1 MNHDIPYRNLGR
13 TGEKVSLIGVGG
25 YHLGVPARPADAVA
39 IVREAIDAG
48 ITFLDN
54 SWDYHSGESER
65 RMGEALK
72 DGYRERAFVMT
83 KVDGRTREAANAQLD
98 QSLRRLQVDYI
109 DLWQLHEVIRFE
121 DVDRVFAPGGAVEA
135 MVEARDE
142 GRVRYIGF
150 TGHKD
155 PEIHRHMLDQEF
167 AWDTVQMPLNV
178 MDAHFRSFERGV
190 LPVLV
195 ERGIGVIGM
204 KPLCAG
210 RLFATN
216 TVTAIEALHYA
227 MNLPTDVVV
236 TGIESRADLEQAIE
250 AATSFRPLH
259 GDEVA
264 SILACSAPKAQD
276 GECEP
281 YKTKEFHDS
290 TSMHPEW
297 LELA

>member
-1 MNHDIPYRNLGR
+1 MDHDMQYRELGR
-13 TGEKVSLIGVGG
+13 TGEKVSIIGVGG
-25 YHLGVPARPADAVA
+25 FHLGLPHRPADAVA
-39 IVREAIDAG
+39 IVRGAIDAG

-72 DGYRERAFVMT
+72 GGYRERAFVMT
-83 KVDGRTREAANAQLD
+83 KVDGRTREAARAQLD
-98 QSLRRLQVDYI
+98 QSLQRLQVDYI

-121 DVDRVFAPGGAVEA
+121 DVDRVFTPGGAIEA

-142 GRVRYIGF
+142 GSVRFIGF

-155 PEIHRHMLDQEF
+155 PAIHRRMLAQDF

-178 MDAHFRSFERGV
+178 LDAHFRSFEHQV
-190 LPVLV
+190 LPILIK
-195 ERGIGVIGM
+195 RDIGVIGM

-210 RLFATN
+210 RLFKTE

-236 TGIESRADLEQAIE
+236 TGMESKADLAQAIE
-250 AATSFRPLH
+250 AATTFRPLT
-259 GDEVA
+259 DEEVA
-264 SILACSAPKAQD
+264 FILARTAEKAQS
-276 GECEP
+276 GEFER
-281 YKTKEFHDS
+281 YKTTQHHDS
-290 TSMHPEW
+290 TAMHPGW
-297 LELA
+297 LEYA

>member
-1 MNHDIPYRNLGR
+1 MDHDMQYRELGR
-13 TGEKVSLIGVGG
+13 TGEKVSIIGVGG
-25 YHLGVPARPADAVA
+25 FHLGLPHRPADAVA
-39 IVREAIDAG
+39 IVRGAIDAG

-83 KVDGRTREAANAQLD
+83 KVDGRTKEAASAQLD
-98 QSLRRLQVDYI
+98 QSLERLQIDCI

-121 DVDRVFAPGGAVEA
+121 DVDRAFAHDGAIEA

-142 GRVRYIGF
+142 GKVRFIGF

-155 PEIHRHMLDQEF
+155 PNIHRKMLEQDFE
-167 AWDTVQMPLNV
+167 WDTVQMPLNV
-178 MDAHFRSFERGV
+178 LDAHYRSFEHEV

-204 KPLCAG
+204 KPLAAG
-210 RLFATN
+210 KVIETN
-216 TVTAIEALHYA
+216 AVTPIEALHYA

-236 TGIESRADLEQAIE
+236 TGMKSKADLAQAIE
-250 AATSFRPLH
+250 AATTFRPLA

-264 SILACSAPKAQD
+264 AILARTAPKAEN
-276 GECEP
+276 GVFER
-281 YKTKEFHDS
+281 YKTTHYHDS
-290 TSMHPEW
+290 TSMHPGW
-297 LELA
+297 LESA